1 MPTNKSNGLKINR
14 PVGLNNTT
22 NLAWQYTDLD
32 ICPPISDTAKIFNLL
47 FHEANGYVKIG
58 QYINHDFYDTNALR
72 DPFKVS
78 AIIGSRKYKRN
89 NTVFS
94 ICTYRNNKDG
104 SQKNIATINAVVIDI
119 DYQASSSSE
128 IANLPVNEAVRTFIS
143 YFLLDE
149 IIPLPTYI
157 EVGCNFKLVY
167 ILDHPFIIPK
177 TVAKKKRESIFTF
190 FRRIIQVISETI
202 QNAGCGD
209 WGVDTAYKIA
219 PYLRVPESYNV
230 KWDESD
236 FKFTHKS
243 QFKNMFN
250 PDFEKGFQPKSVDEV
265 YISEFS
271 NWNTWDIDKLADT
284 VLPPIDESWYYDY
297 KEKQNKKPKQ
307 KKPTVQKLYSK
318 NLFKQRMEDLESLQ
332 SLGWDV
338 GYREF
343 MIYLYRLSAHLS
355 GMSLDDEI
363 KAAQQF
369 NSKFKQPLHPHR
381 VETQCKPSDY
391 NQKFK
396 NTTIRE
402 QLGLS
407 ENDYPHL
414 FEGDGISRHERY
426 EQTKQQKIKS
436 GALKT
441 KSQKL
446 EETYQQ
452 IIELQKQGYKR
463 KDIEEQLGIPHRT
476 MTRYI
481 NTIKERNNDN

>member
-1 MPTNKSNGLKINR
+1 MPTNKSNGLLNR
-14 PVGLNNTT
+14 PVGLANTT
-22 NLAWQYTDLD
+22 NLAWQDTDLD

-47 FHEANGYVKIG
+47 FHEADGYVKIG
-58 QYINHDFYDTNALR
+58 QYINHEFYHTNALR

-78 AIIGSRKYKRN
+78 AIIGSRKFKRN
-89 NTVFS
+89 NAVFS
-94 ICTYRNNKDG
+94 ICTYRDNNDG
-104 SQKNIATINAVVIDI
+104 SQRNISTINAVVIDI

-128 IANLPVNEAVRTFIS
+128 IANLPVKEAVRTFIS
-143 YFLLDE
+143 NFLLDE

-157 EVGCNFKLVY
+157 EVGRNFKLVY

-177 TVAKKKRESIFTF
+177 KISQKKKESIFTF

-202 QNAGCGD
+202 KNAGCGD
-209 WGVDTAYKIA
+209 WSVDTAYKVA

-236 FKFTHKS
+236 FKFIRNS

-250 PDFEKGFQPKSVDEV
+250 PNFDKGSQPKSVDDI

-271 NWNTWDIDKLADT
+271 SWYTWDINKLADT
-284 VLPPIDESWYYDY
+284 VLPPIDENWYYDY
-297 KEKQNKKPKQ
+297 IERKNKKSKQ
-307 KKPTVQKLYSK
+307 KKSTVQKLYSK
-318 NLFKQRMEDLESLQ
+318 DWFKQRMEDLESLQ
-332 SLGWDV
+332 SLGWNI

-343 MIYLYRLSAHLS
+343 MVYLYRLTAYQS
-355 GMSLDDEI
+355 GMTIDESLD
-363 KAAQQF
+363 AALRF
-369 NSKFKQPLHPHR
+369 NSKFQTPLHEHT
-381 VETQCKPSDY
+381 VKTQCKPAKYD
-391 NQKFK
+391 QKFRDC
-396 NTTIRE
+396 TIRE
-402 QLGLS
+402 KLGLGD
-407 ENDYPHL
+407 NDYPHL
-414 FEGDGISRHERY
+414 FNGLSRHERY

-441 KSQKL
+441 KSQQL

-463 KDIEEQLGIPHRT
+463 KDIEKQLGIPHRT